1 LDTVTKRKKATI
13 REVAQQAGVS
23 TAAVSQAFNARGRL
37 SEGTR
42 RRIQVVARRLNYH
55 PNRHARNL
63 AAGNSRTLGII
74 VSDIENPFFTV
85 VIKNFEA
92 QARRYGYE
100 VIASETSYEL
110 ALMRRAAER
119 MIEQEVSGVAIM
131 TSEMSS
137 TWLEEIVS
145 CNIPVTCFDLDFVSE
160 RASNIKVNYL
170 SGMRQLIDHLYHL
183 GHQRIAY
190 VGGRRKF
197 KNILSR
203 YEGYL
208 KSMASLALEPG
219 PTLTGNQRLD
229 GGYAAGMS
237 ILELPVRPTAVVAV
251 NDLTAVGL
259 INAFTEGGLR
269 VPEDISV
276 SGFDNTYLAAY
287 FVPRL
292 TSVDMH
298 PDVLGRTAA
307 DALHDAIASPA
318 SGGKEYAIKIDLVVG
333 KSTGPVPAAH

>member
-1 LDTVTKRKKATI
+1 MEIPNRRKKITI
-13 REVAQQAGVS
+13 REVAREAGVS

-37 SEGTR
+37 SEETR
-42 RRIQVVARRLNYH
+42 RRIQGIARRLNYH

-63 AAGNSRTLGII
+63 AAGNTRTMGII

-92 QARRYGYE
+92 HARRYGYE
-100 VIASETSYEL
+100 VIASETSYEVT
-110 ALMRRAAER
+110 LMRRAAER

-137 TWLEEIVS
+137 TWLEEIVDRG
-145 CNIPVTCFDLDFVSE
+145 IPVTCFDLDFVSD

-170 SGMRQLIDHLYHL
+170 SGMRQLIDHLCHL

-190 VGGRRKF
+190 IGGRRKF

-208 KSMASLALEPG
+208 KSMASAGLEPG

-229 GGYAAGMS
+229 GGYAAGLS
-237 ILELPVRPTAVVAV
+237 ILDLPSRPTAVVAV

-269 VPEDISV
+269 VPDDISV
-276 SGFDNTYLAAY
+276 CGFDNTYLAAY

-307 DALHDAIASPA
+307 DALHDAITSPG
-318 SGGKEYAIKIDLVVG
+318 SGAKEYAIKIDLVVG
-333 KSTGPVPAAH
+333 KSTGPAPRSI